1 MAILDNAPLPHIE
14 QHLSSVASPSSYS
27 RPRSRLLY
35 IKTDITVVP
44 EIESA
49 VERIVIWTDTT
60 GARLGG
66 LINGAGIA
74 RGGQVSRVAEHKNIG
89 LKASIR

>member
-1 MAILDNAPLPHIE
+1 MAIIDKAPLPHIE
-14 QHLSSVASPSSYS
+14 QEMYSAISSSSYS

-35 IKTDITVVP
+35 IKTDITIVS

-49 VERIVIWTDTT
+49 VEKIVIWTDTT

-74 RGGQVSRVAEHKNIG
+74 RGGQVSRVAKHKNIG
-89 LKASIR
+89 